1 MTDKYKTLCPD
12 CDGEM
17 VSRTGQYGVFWGC
30 KAYPK
35 CKGTRDSMGRSKA
48 DREEYKRT
56 INKDNQDR
64 DELNELIKKVDEHEN
79 KGFTFNKTRR
89 N

>member
-48 DREEYKRT
+48 DREEWKKEQATKQGEDYELDTKDETNRFSFKRT
-56 INKDNQDR
+56 K
-64 DELNELIKKVDEHEN
+64 
-79 KGFTFNKTRR
+79 
-89 N
+89 